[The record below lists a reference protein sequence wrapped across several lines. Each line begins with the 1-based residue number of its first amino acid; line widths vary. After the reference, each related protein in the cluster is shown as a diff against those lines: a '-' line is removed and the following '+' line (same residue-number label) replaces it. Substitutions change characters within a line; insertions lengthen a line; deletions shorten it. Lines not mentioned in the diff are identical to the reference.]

1 MLQLDGRN
9 YNIQSP
15 KDIATDIVNYIN
27 SYCASNSI
35 KNRKDEIIY
44 VDMNWSNPLYIVIY
58 GIAYILSIVQKVMY
72 NVACGFSIPD
82 ASDRQLVNLAQI
94 ANIQRRPAKK
104 TTIRCTVLNNR
115 TDSLTLSRTNPSTTC
130 TVQVEGED
138 VIFRPAWDVTIA
150 SGESSLVVLI
160 SDNGGSYPV
169 AANDVLEFYN
179 DTILVN
185 NIVITHD
192 ASINGTEEESLVSM
206 RERMQARKTQTSR
219 IDSLIEALENLE
231 GVNKAKFFFN
241 YSPSIPSPVHGM
253 NIPPRMGLLIIQGA
267 RDNIPDTFY
276 SYMSCETYDASEDVP
291 TRAVTMTFTTKAGQ
305 TIPVHYILPVQEEI
319 YIKVYVKSALNTDT
333 ENELKLI
340 CASAGQNLNI
350 NDSLTS
356 SDVIEL
362 IHDKNPDILFDGV
375 ELSKDGVNYSYVVN
389 TEDLDGLLV
398 TNYANVVVEVPQV

>member
-82 ASDRQLVNLAQI
+82 ASDRQLVNIAQI

-267 RDNIPDTFY
+267 SDNIPDTFY

>member
-1 MLQLDGRN
+1 MLSLDGRN

-15 KDIATDIVNYIN
+15 KDIATDIINYVNT
-27 SYCASNSI
+27 YCANNNI
-35 KNRKDEIIY
+35 KNRRDETIFIDA
-44 VDMNWSNPLYIVIY
+44 VWSNPLFVIIF
-58 GIAYILSIVQKVMY
+58 GIAYVLSIVQKIMY

-94 ANIQRRPAKK
+94 ANVQRRPAKK

-115 TDSLTLSRTNPSTTC
+115 TSDLVLSNSSPSTTC
-130 TVQVEGED
+130 TVQIEGAD
-138 VIFRPAWDVTIA
+138 IIFRPAWDVTIA
-150 SGESSLVVLI
+150 PGESSLVVLI

-179 DTILVN
+179 DTILIN

-219 IDSLIEALENLE
+219 IDSLIEGLENLE

-241 YSPSIPSPVHGM
+241 YSPSIPAEVHGM
-253 NIPPRMGLLIIQGA
+253 SVPPRMGLLIIQGA
-267 RDNIPDTFY
+267 SDDIPDTFY
-276 SYMSCETYDASEDVP
+276 SYMSCETYDASEDFP

-305 TIPVHYILPVQEEI
+305 TIPVYYLLPVQEQV
-319 YIKVYVKSALNTDT
+319 YIKVYIKSALNTDT
-333 ENELKLI
+333 ENELKMI
-340 CASAGQNLNI
+340 CASAAQNLNI

-362 IHDKNPDILFDGV
+362 IHEKNPNILFDGV
-375 ELSKDGVNYSYVVN
+375 ELSKDGINYTYVVN

-398 TNYANVVVEVPQV
+398 TNYANVNVEVPQA

>member
-15 KDIATDIVNYIN
+15 KDIATDMVNYIN
-27 SYCASNSI
+27 TYCSTNNVR
-35 KNRKDEIIY
+35 NRKNEVIFI
-44 VDMNWSNPLYIVIY
+44 DMNWSNPLFVVIY
-58 GIAYILSIVQKVMY
+58 GVAYILSLVQKVMY

-104 TTIRCTVLNNR
+104 TTIRCTVLNNNAY
-115 TDSLTLSRTNPSTTC
+115 TLSLGRETPSTTC
-130 TVQVEGED
+130 TVQVNGED
-138 VIFRPAWDVTIA
+138 IIFRPAWDVTIPA
-150 SGESSLVVLI
+150 GNSALVVLI

-179 DTILVN
+179 DTVLIN

-192 ASINGTEEESLVSM
+192 ASINGTEEESIISM

-219 IDSLIEALENLE
+219 IDSLIEGLENLE

-241 YSPSIPSPVHGM
+241 YSPSIPAEVHGM
-253 NIPPRMGLLIIQGA
+253 DIPPRMGLLIIQGA
-267 RDNIPDTFY
+267 SDRIADTFY
-276 SYMSCETYDASEDVP
+276 SYMSCETFDTSGDFPDRSVAMS
-291 TRAVTMTFTTKAGQ
+291 FTTKAGQ
-305 TIPVHYILPVQEEI
+305 VIPLYYLMPVQEDV
-319 YIKVYVKSALNTDT
+319 YIKVYVKSALNTDDET
-333 ENELKLI
+333 ALKMT
-340 CASAGQNLNI
+340 CASAAQNLSI

-362 IHDKNPDILFDGV
+362 IHEKNPNILFDGV
-375 ELSKDGVNYSYVVN
+375 ELSKDGITYSYVVN
-389 TEDLDGLLV
+389 TSDLDGLLV
-398 TNYANVVVEVPQV
+398 TNYANVSVEVSA

>member
-267 RDNIPDTFY
+267 SDNIPDTFY

>member
-27 SYCASNSI
+27 VYCATNDI
-35 KNRKDEIIY
+35 RNRKDEIIY
-44 VDMNWSNPLYIVIY
+44 VDMNWSNPLFVIIY
-58 GIAYILSIVQKVMY
+58 GIAYVLSIVQKVMY

-138 VIFRPAWDVTIA
+138 IIFRPAWDVTIA
-150 SGESSLVVLI
+150 PGESALVVLI

-179 DTILVN
+179 DTILIN
-185 NIVITHD
+185 NIVIAHD

-241 YSPSIPSPVHGM
+241 YSPSIPAEVHGM
-253 NIPPRMGLLIIQGA
+253 EVPPRMGLLIIQGA
-267 RDNIPDTFY
+267 SDNIPDTFY
-276 SYMSCETYDASEDVP
+276 SYMSCETYDASEDFP

-305 TIPVHYILPVQEEI
+305 TIPVYYLLPVQEQV

-333 ENELKLI
+333 ENELKMI
-340 CASAGQNLNI
+340 CASAAQNLSI

-362 IHDKNPDILFDGV
+362 IHEKNPNILFDGV
-375 ELSKDGVNYSYVVN
+375 ELSKDGINYTYVVN

-398 TNYANVVVEVPQV
+398 TNYANVTVEVPQA